1 MTNSLKSGRERND
14 DYSIGEL
21 SFSKKQLR
29 ILFQLHLIVSLVGE
43 GKLKGSIRQFEK
55 IWYRNTPSIANPV
68 LNVLK
73 EREVLLPVNDSK
85 FKVDLTALEN
95 FIISLPEF
103 RDVYCFVW
111 KLQRTIIPDLCGNTR
126 EYLRERTGFFLDLT
140 GKIGLLN

>member
-1 MTNSLKSGRERND
+1 MNSLKSGHERND
-14 DYSIGEL
+14 DYSLGEI

-29 ILFQLHLIVSLVGE
+29 ILFQLHLIVSLIGE
-43 GKLKGSIRQFEK
+43 DKLKGSIRQFEQ
-55 IWYRNTPSIANPV
+55 IWYRNTPSIANAV

-73 EREVLLPVNDSK
+73 EREVLLPVDDSK

-111 KLQRTIIPDLCGNTR
+111 KLQRNIIPDLCGNTR
-126 EYLRERTGFFLDLT
+126 EFLRERKGFFLNRTKKL
-140 GKIGLLN
+140 GLLE